1 MRYCFCH
8 FLSKFRRI
16 QTVEDIAEA
25 FVPGSKYFVENNNS
39 ENLDYSYNFYIK
51 GPPEAIYGNWQPFK
65 TDKQFLLPLKSSFP
79 SYDLKIFILTF
90 LDL

>member
-1 MRYCFCH
+1 MRYCFCL

-39 ENLDYSYNFYIK
+39 KNLDYSYNSYIK
-51 GPPEAIYGNWQPFK
+51 GPPEAI
-65 TDKQFLLPLKSSFP
+65 
-79 SYDLKIFILTF
+79 
-90 LDL
+90 